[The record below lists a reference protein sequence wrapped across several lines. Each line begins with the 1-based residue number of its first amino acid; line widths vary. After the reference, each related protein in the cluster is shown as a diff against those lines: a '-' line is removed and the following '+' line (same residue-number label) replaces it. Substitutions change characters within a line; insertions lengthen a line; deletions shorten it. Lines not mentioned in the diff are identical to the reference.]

1 MVSFTNVNI
10 MKIVLLTIL
19 KIGLRPVFKK
29 FSGLSGSRINEA
41 MEARETI
48 YMAYILKK
56 TA

>member
-1 MVSFTNVNI
+1 MI
-10 MKIVLLTIL
+10 E
-19 KIGLRPVFKK
+19 IGLRPVFKK